1 MLLLRVV
8 ISRALINWHL
18 VSAPAVA
25 AAEEGNHQRIRV
37 DQAMMLMHDFQY
49 PRRGM
54 TISILDSIRTFLSV
68 CLYACLRFNPSAC
81 VIACVLA
88 RLRVSLSL
96 GARVRI
102 RQIRQV
108 WLLHASS
115 SIIISEV
122 CLAACL

>member
-54 TISILDSIRTFLSV
+54 TISILDSVRTFLSV
-68 CLYACLRFNPSAC
+68 CLSVCVSA
-81 VIACVLA
+81 LQ
-88 RLRVSLSL
+88 S
-96 GARVRI
+96 
-102 RQIRQV
+102 
-108 WLLHASS
+108 
-115 SIIISEV
+115 V
-122 CLAACL
+122 CLCHCLCFSTTACIIVSWRACAYPPDKAGMAVERIKQHYYF